1 MLFKYSQYPALL
13 RVKEQKDLMDIKAF
27 LESLVLEAHMEFQDN
42 LVVKDQMVKRDYL
55 VFPVEMVIMVL
66 LVMMVIPD
74 CQDYQVPL
82 EVKKDVLNLME
93 LI

>member
-1 MLFKYSQYPALL
+1 MGAL
-13 RVKEQKDLMDIKAF
+13 VF
-27 LESLVLEAHMEFQDN
+27 LDSLVLEADKAFQDG
-42 LVVKDQMVKRDYL
+42 LVVKDQMVKGACL
-55 VFPVEMVIMVL
+55 VFLVEMVIMVL
-66 LVMMVIPD
+66 LVMMVILD

>member
-1 MLFKYSQYPALL
+1 MKAL
-13 RVKEQKDLMDIKAF
+13 
-27 LESLVLEAHMEFQDN
+27 LESLVLEAYVEFQDS
-42 LVVKDQMVKRDYL
+42 LVVKDQRVKRGYL
-55 VFPVEMVIMVL
+55 VHPVEMVELVL
-66 LVMMVIPD
+66 LVIMVILD